1 MLLLKE
7 SIFAPQILPLQ
18 RYIYARDLEFF
29 AGDRASDLG
38 RIFTKEVLTLPDD
51 EGFLFKHAFGK
62 SLRGKNSK
70 TFMVKKC
77 SQFQL
82 VRLLV
87 PRLLIASF
95 NT

>member
-1 MLLLKE
+1 MFLLKE

-18 RYIYARDLEFF
+18 RYIYARDLAFFCLEFF

-62 SLRGKNSK
+62 TLGGKNSY

-77 SQFQL
+77 S
-82 VRLLV
+82 
-87 PRLLIASF
+87 
-95 NT
+95 NTTVCPV